1 MIQILAVLIDLLP
14 LVIIVVGIILIV
26 SFLRGWYAS
35 QHNRQA
41 QAEEQRQRHGGI

>member
-26 SFLRGWYAS
+26 SFLRDRKS
-35 QHNRQA
+35 VV
-41 QAEEQRQRHGGI
+41 